1 MNMDKRFF
9 CEHLPED
16 GPAILEGPE
25 AHHLSKV
32 MRLTAGDVVELFD
45 GAGVVAS
52 AAVIS
57 ITKRD
62 VTLAIHSRNSYPPSE
77 SSVTL
82 AVAVPKGERFD
93 WLVEKATELGV
104 TRLIPLRTARS
115 VVDPRD
121 SKLDR
126 LRQVII
132 EASKQ
137 SRRPWMM
144 ELTAI
149 RDFAEWIPTATYAV
163 LADPSGTPPA
173 AVANKVTARGEIA
186 FIVGP
191 EGGWTDEER
200 TLASSSGAQIV
211 SMGETILRTE
221 TAAIALAAWWRLQ
234 S

>member
-1 MNMDKRFF
+1 MDKRFF
-9 CEHLPED
+9 CEHLPEY
-16 GPAILEGPE
+16 GPAVLEGTE

-32 MRLTAGDVVELFD
+32 MRLTAGETVELFN

-52 AAVIS
+52 AEVRE
-57 ITKRD
+57 ITKRA
-62 VTLAIHSRNSYPPSE
+62 VTLAIQSRNTYPPPTSR
-77 SSVTL
+77 VTL
-82 AVAVPKGERFD
+82 AVAVPKGDRFD

-104 TRLIPLRTARS
+104 TRLIPLRTVRG
-115 VVDPRD
+115 VVDPRE

-126 LRQVII
+126 LRQVVI

-137 SRRPWMM
+137 SRRPWLM

-163 LADPSGTPPA
+163 LADPSGTTQA
-173 AVANKVTARGEIA
+173 AVANKVTARDEIA
-186 FIVGP
+186 LIVGP

-200 TLASSSGAQIV
+200 SLASNSGAQIV

-234 S
+234 T